1 MIEFSDIGMSDI
13 PTLGFLN
20 TVDFPVA
27 TASKTIDPINKFDEF
42 MPDEPGSEEK
52 EPVVPSHDHVHPDP
66 YYIWDNVKAE
76 HVATSLVFILISI
89 IGDKTF
95 IYLMICTGQMN
106 FCKLLILGSISLLL
120 VHAVS
125 VGIGYFL
132 QMLVPLF
139 WIQVVS
145 IVIFLV

>member
-1 MIEFSDIGMSDI
+1 MSDI

-20 TVDFPVA
+20 TLDFPVA
-27 TASKTIDPINKFDEF
+27 TPSRSVNSVNKFDEF
-42 MPDEPGSEEK
+42 MPDEPGSEENL
-52 EPVVPSHDHVHPDP
+52 PLNPTADHLKNNE
-66 YYIWDNVKAE
+66 YYAWDNIKAE
-76 HVATSLVFILISI
+76 HLATSLVFILISI

-125 VGIGYFL
+125 VGIGYLL
-132 QMLVPLF
+132 QLIIPIF

-145 IVIFLV
+145 IIIFLI